1 VRHQTAVERGAVPL
15 LLLVSA
21 LLLPGSASAQ
31 VIPEELLVRGFSW
44 DLQIEGGAGFGLD
57 GRLPDIVVGR
67 LRAGALLA
75 NEPLIYNL
83 GITGE
88 LGGLASRGVGAEL
101 EVNHFGG
108 PWARAGLSYVRGDDW
123 MTRLSLGFAIFSV
136 EWQHRLASWEPRNA
150 LMFQL
155 RLPIG
160 IYCFLSRKLQ
170 AQKLEPHDK
179 SAAKVGGGEVELP

>member
-1 VRHQTAVERGAVPL
+1 VRREIAAGGGPVPF

-21 LLLPGSASAQ
+21 LLFPPAASAQ
-31 VIPEELLVRGFSW
+31 IMPEELLVRGLSW

-57 GRLPDIVVGR
+57 ARLPDIVVGR
-67 LRAGALLA
+67 LRVGALLA

-88 LGGLASRGVGAEL
+88 LGGLASRGAGAEL

-108 PWARAGLSYVRGDDW
+108 PWLRVGICYVRGDDW
-123 MTRLSLGFAIFSV
+123 MTRASLGFAIFSL

-160 IYCFLSRKLQ
+160 IYCFLSRKLES
-170 AQKLEPHDK
+170 QKLKPHDK
-179 SAAKVGGGEVELP
+179 TGAEVGAGELELP

>member
-1 VRHQTAVERGAVPL
+1 VKRETALGGGSVPFL
-15 LLLVSA
+15 LLLSA
-21 LLLPGSASAQ
+21 LLFPSAASAQ
-31 VIPEELLVRGFSW
+31 IIPEELRVRGFSW
-44 DLQIEGGAGFGLD
+44 DLQIEGGLGFGLD
-57 GRLPDIVVGR
+57 ARLPDIALGR

-75 NEPLIYNL
+75 DEPLIYNL

-88 LGGLASRGVGAEL
+88 LGGLASRGVGAEI

-108 PWARAGLSYVRGDDW
+108 PWIRAGFSHVRGDDW

-136 EWQHRLASWEPRNA
+136 EWQHRLASWTPRHA

-160 IYCFLSRKLQ
+160 IYCFLSRKLE
-170 AQKLEPHDK
+170 AHNK
-179 SAAKVGGGEVELP
+179 SAAEVGAGENELP